1 MARRS
6 PGDEPATAALILD
19 AGERL
24 AQQRGFNGFSYAD
37 IAGELGVSK
46 AALHYHF
53 ASKADLG
60 TALITRYAARFAAAL
75 DTIESGSGDGPSR
88 LEGYIALYAEVLR
101 EERMCLCGML
111 AAEYRTLP
119 EPMRDAVVEFFD
131 RNERWLSTVLDE
143 GRSEGSLRFRGPAR
157 DRARLIVGTLE
168 GALLVARPYGD
179 RTRFEAVA
187 RQIVEEVAV
196 GAPATSTEST

>member
-1 MARRS
+1 MPRS
-6 PGDEPATAALILD
+6 CGRSACAS
-19 AGERL
+19 AGCSPPNI
-24 AQQRGFNGFSYAD
+24 GPC
-37 IAGELGVSK
+37 
-46 AALHYHF
+46 
-53 ASKADLG
+53 
-60 TALITRYAARFAAAL
+60 
-75 DTIESGSGDGPSR
+75 PSR
-88 LEGYIALYAEVLR
+88 
-101 EERMCLCGML
+101 C
-111 AAEYRTLP
+111 
-119 EPMRDAVVEFFD
+119 RDAVVEFFD

-196 GAPATSTEST
+196 GTPATSTEST